1 MQSMAS
7 KIIVLGT
14 GGTIAGT
21 ADAAGDNIGYQA
33 AQLGVAQLL
42 SRIGGLDTGCL
53 ESHQVAQ
60 VDSKDM
66 DHGVW
71 RDLAGT
77 VARHLARDDVAGIV
91 ITHGTDTLEE
101 TAYLLHHVLGPSK
114 PVVFTAAMRPATAVQ
129 ADGPQNLLDA
139 VAVARWPGAG
149 GVVVV
154 AAGTIHA
161 AYDVRKTHT
170 YRIDAFSS
178 GDAGPLGYVEEGR
191 VRQLRAWPQSASVG
205 LACLAADPATWPRV
219 EIVTSHAGA
228 DGAIVR
234 ALVAIGARGLVVAA
248 TGNGTV
254 HHALEDALLEAQEAG
269 VRVVRVSRCSD
280 GVVLARPGDV
290 LPDAGG
296 LNAVKA
302 RVGLLVDL
310 LVDLPRVQH
319 AAT

>member
-7 KIIVLGT
+7 KIVVLGT

-21 ADAAGDNIGYQA
+21 AETVGDNIGYQA

-42 SRIGGLDTGCL
+42 SRIGGLDTGSL
-53 ESHQVAQ
+53 ECHQVAQ

-71 RDLAGT
+71 RELVGT
-77 VARHLARDDVAGIV
+77 VARHLARDDVGGIV

-101 TAYLLHHVLGPSK
+101 TAYLLHHVLGPAK

-191 VRQLRAWPQSASVG
+191 VRQLRAWPQSQGVG

-219 EIVTSHAGA
+219 EIVTSQAGA

-254 HHALEDALLEAQEAG
+254 HHALEDALLVAQQAG

-310 LVDLPRVQH
+310 LVGRQ
-319 AAT
+319 AAG

>member
-1 MQSMAS
+1 MQSTLN
-7 KIIVLGT
+7 KIVVLAT

-21 ADAAGDNIGYQA
+21 AADAGDNIGYRA
-33 AQLGVAQLL
+33 AQLGVNQLL
-42 SRIGGLDTGCL
+42 ASVGGLDTTAI
-53 ESHQVAQ
+53 EAHQVAQ

-66 DHGVW
+66 CHGVW
-71 RDLAGT
+71 RELATT
-77 VARHLARDDVAGIV
+77 VAHHLADPTVGGIV

-101 TAYLLHHVLGPSK
+101 TAYLLHHVLAPEK

-129 ADGPQNLLDA
+129 TDGPQNLLDA
-139 VAVARWPGAG
+139 VAVARTPGAH

-154 AAGTIHA
+154 AAGTIHSA
-161 AYDVRKTHT
+161 LDVRKAHT

-191 VRQLRAWPQSASVG
+191 VRQLRAWPQGDGVG
-205 LACLAADPATWPRV
+205 VDCLARNAAAWPRV
-219 EIVTSHAGA
+219 EIVVSHAGA
-228 DGAIVR
+228 DGALVR
-234 ALVAIGARGLVVAA
+234 AIVALGARGIVVAA
-248 TGNGTV
+248 TGNGTI
-254 HHALEDALLEAQEAG
+254 HGALEDELLAAQQAG

-280 GVVLARPGDV
+280 GVVLSRPGDL

-310 LVDLPRVQH
+310 LRERGPQG
-319 AAT
+319 

>member
-1 MQSMAS
+1 MQSTLN
-7 KIIVLGT
+7 KIVVLGT

-21 ADAAGDNIGYQA
+21 AADTGDNIGYRA
-33 AQLGVAQLL
+33 AQLGVQQLL
-42 SRIGGLDTGCL
+42 ASVGGLDAAAI
-53 ESHQVAQ
+53 EAHQVAQ

-66 DHGVW
+66 CHGVW
-71 RDLAGT
+71 RELART
-77 VARHLARDDVAGIV
+77 VAQHLADPAVAGIV

-101 TAYLLHHVLGPSK
+101 TAYLLHHVLAPTK

-139 VAVARWPGAG
+139 VAVARTPGAQ

-154 AAGTIHA
+154 AAGTIHSA
-161 AYDVRKTHT
+161 LDVRKAHT

-191 VRQLRAWPQSASVG
+191 VRQLRAWPEGDGVG
-205 LACLAADPATWPRV
+205 VDCLDRDGAAWPRV
-219 EIVTSHAGA
+219 EIVVSHAGA
-228 DGAIVR
+228 DGALVR
-234 ALVAIGARGLVVAA
+234 AIVALGARGIVVAA
-248 TGNGTV
+248 TGNGTI
-254 HHALEDALLEAQEAG
+254 HGALEDELLAAQQAG

-280 GVVLARPGDV
+280 GVVLPRPGDL

-310 LVDLPRVQH
+310 LR
-319 AAT
+319 AG